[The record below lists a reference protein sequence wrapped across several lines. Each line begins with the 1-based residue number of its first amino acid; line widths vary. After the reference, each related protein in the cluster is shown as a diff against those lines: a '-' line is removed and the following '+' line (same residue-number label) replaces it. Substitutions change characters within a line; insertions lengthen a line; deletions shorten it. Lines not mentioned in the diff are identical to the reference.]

1 MTSLVLRYTPKRVPR
16 TKAELADIYLT
27 ESNAIETD
35 RKKSRERK
43 CDDDEATKN
52 CYGSLISDRRKVL
65 NMWFETMRNKIEKT
79 TNKMSI
85 AEILKGCLR
94 GTRLYSPIYGELS
107 LESICSHNSIYPIIC
122 RVSKS
127 GNAVS
132 FTEDGKMNTNDA
144 EPTLFP
150 SKKQR
155 DWNKFNVND
164 QVAAQETKPQFKPF
178 DKVLVRDIDENEWEC
193 DLFSHIDEEDYYVC
207 VGSWWL
213 QCIPYEGNE
222 HLLGTKN
229 KP

>member
-1 MTSLVLRYTPKRVPR
+1 MTEYMTSLVLRYTPKRVPR

-43 CDDDEATKN
+43 CDDDEAKKN
-52 CYGSLISDRRKVL
+52 CYGSLIDDRRKVL

-85 AEILKGCLR
+85 AEILKDCPI
-94 GTRLYSPIYGELS
+94 GTRLYSLIYGEVS
-107 LESICSHNSIYPIIC
+107 LEFIQSSDTIYPICC
-122 RVSKS
+122 RTRH
-127 GNAVS
+127 GNIVS
-132 FTEDGKMNTNDA
+132 FTKDGKLQISNA

-150 SKKQR
+150 SKEQR
-155 DWNKFNVND
+155 DWSKFGVSD
-164 QVAAQETKPQFKPF
+164 QETKPQFKPF
-178 DKVLVRDIDENEWEC
+178 DKVLVRDIDENKWEC

-207 VGSWWL
+207 VGSWWM